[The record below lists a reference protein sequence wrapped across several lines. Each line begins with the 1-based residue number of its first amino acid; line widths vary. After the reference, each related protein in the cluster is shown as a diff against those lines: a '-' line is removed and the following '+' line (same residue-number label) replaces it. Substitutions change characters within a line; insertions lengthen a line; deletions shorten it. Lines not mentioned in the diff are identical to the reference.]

1 MNTKRQTIWLV
12 SMLSLMVILSAYYL
26 FTQDIGSDEK
36 LTDAT
41 HMENTAKVNSPLDI
55 NSTVASG
62 TEDSANYTISDVDQD
77 VLSQLEA
84 EGYFNNN
91 SKISELM
98 TKRENQ
104 LQEKDNQIM
113 SVLADV
119 SADTDRSLEALE
131 EMAMLEQKMEKITQL
146 ESDLKD
152 TYDIAIISQEVNDKY
167 KVVVTSDTLEKKQAA
182 EIIAQVIEELEVRP
196 EQVSVQF
203 IANP

>member
-62 TEDSANYTISDVDQD
+62 TEDSGNYTISDVDQD